1 MPAGAHEQYLDF
13 ITRGAMLERGDG
25 ELQRELSHLL
35 SALVQ
40 LQPLLRNLQQEVR
53 AKLCREPMPAPCV
66 VMRRQ
71 HVCNAGEPCTCCQRL
86 CSCCCATC
94 SWRWVHRYR
103 AGIENL
109 MYCGNVISCAHLCSS
124 QWRCSR

>member
-40 LQPLLRNLQQEVR
+40 LQPLLRNLQQEVHAETLQR
-53 AKLCREPMPAPCV
+53 AHAFTLCRHASPTCAQCRQAVHLLSALVQLLLRNLQLEMRAP
-66 VMRRQ
+66 
-71 HVCNAGEPCTCCQRL
+71 L
-86 CSCCCATC
+86 
-94 SWRWVHRYR
+94 
-103 AGIENL
+103 
-109 MYCGNVISCAHLCSS
+109 
-124 QWRCSR
+124 